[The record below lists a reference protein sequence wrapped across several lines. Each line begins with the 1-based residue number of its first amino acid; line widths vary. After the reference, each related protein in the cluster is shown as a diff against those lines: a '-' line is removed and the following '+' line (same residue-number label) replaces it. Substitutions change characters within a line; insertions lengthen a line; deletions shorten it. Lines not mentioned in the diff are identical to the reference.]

1 MKEAGATVIT
11 SYINIR
17 SMGPI
22 SELHMDYALDL
33 YFRQRW
39 QDPRLRYD
47 MFNISNNMSAGLI
60 LSMRMLRQH
69 LEAGYVFPMDEQ
81 ICPLIFGSYGYPSSD
96 ILYRWKQVTTGIER
110 SPVVISTNVTLSQF
124 NLTTSPEVRRHFRIT
139 RRGNFSVLSVYFHLV
154 RHTGFFIIQS
164 AGAWAELS
172 ANKTSLFVNWQPVTE
187 DRPALLQPGAFIAC
201 SGCLYMFSWDQ
212 ALPRC
217 QRALLGNLCLL
228 KDQPD
233 PTSLRREAAL
243 LAQQVDRLSSAAERR
258 NHLAVRVAEA
268 FDILEAA
275 LASRQCRNPIQNLP
289 ALPVPVAK
297 GLLCASVSLPGLRI
311 GSALAVPNAMRGC
324 AAVTVVPDCR
334 RQQPEGPASCIRLSA
349 APHLRYA
356 ASTFVENPDSFQTD
370 SDVDFID
377 KLKNN
382 ANLVT
387 MATERQLALLASVGQ
402 QLADMLSKLN
412 EPVAM
417 ETGCNLCQQLFDP
430 LCDLAKALLDGRS
443 LLTDA
448 AVLTVPNNDSSES
461 AC

>member
-1 MKEAGATVIT
+1 QCTDPELIAALPGLQVSSPGPNQIVLSAPGPHLLVLLQSASASDQASVSFIPLAQNGIT
-11 SYINIR
+11 
-17 SMGPI
+17 PI
-22 SELHMDYALDL
+22 
-33 YFRQRW
+33 
-39 QDPRLRYD
+39 
-47 MFNISNNMSAGLI
+47 GLI
-60 LSMRMLRQH
+60 DDGEESL
-69 LEAGYVFPMDEQ
+69 AP
-81 ICPLIFGSYGYPSSD
+81 
-96 ILYRWKQVTTGIER
+96 TTNTDNALFNVRIE
-110 SPVVISTNVTLSQF
+110 
-124 NLTTSPEVRRHFRIT
+124 
-139 RRGNFSVLSVYFHLV
+139 
-154 RHTGFFIIQS
+154 S

-275 LASRQCRNPIQNLP
+275 QASRQCRNPIQNLP

-349 APHLRYA
+349 APRLRYA
-356 ASTFVENPDSFQTD
+356 ASAFVENLDNFQADSEI
-370 SDVDFID
+370 DFSD